1 MAIATNLNTVSAPKA
16 TTTLNTQQDNPW
28 SPRVNHAGENN
39 TMMDWYV
46 VNTKS
51 HQERQAEV
59 NLVRLGVEVF
69 CPRLM
74 ESKVIRRVRKTVITS
89 LFPGYLFA
97 RLDVG
102 TQYRSVI
109 YATGVR
115 KIVTFGATA
124 AKVDQELIDG
134 IRSRLL
140 NGYAMLPSRLPKPG
154 QLVRIQSG
162 PLSGLDAIFE
172 REMTGSQR
180 VVLLLQ
186 MLSCQARVVLPAE
199 QVVNL

>member
-1 MAIATNLNTVSAPKA
+1 M
-16 TTTLNTQQDNPW
+16 
-28 SPRVNHAGENN
+28 H
-39 TMMDWYV
+39 WYV
-46 VNTKS
+46 INTKS
-51 HQERQAEV
+51 HQERQAEI
-59 NLVRLGVEVF
+59 NLARLGVEVF
-69 CPRLM
+69 YPQLK
-74 ESKVIRRVRKTVITS
+74 ESRVIRRVRKTVITS

-97 RLDVG
+97 RFDVG

-109 YATGVR
+109 YAKGVR
-115 KIVTFGATA
+115 KIVTFGSTP
-124 AKVDQELIDG
+124 AKVDEELLDAIKA
-134 IRSRLL
+134 RLL
-140 NGYAMLPSRLPKPG
+140 NGYAMLPSHLPKPG

-186 MLSCQARVVLPAE
+186 MLSCRARVVLPAE